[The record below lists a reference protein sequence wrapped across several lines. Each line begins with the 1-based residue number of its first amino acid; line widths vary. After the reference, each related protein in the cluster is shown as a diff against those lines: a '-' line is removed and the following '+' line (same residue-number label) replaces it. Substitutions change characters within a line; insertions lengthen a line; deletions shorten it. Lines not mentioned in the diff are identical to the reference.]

1 MGPLSLSPVSE
12 DRLQISN
19 VLSRLANTHTYTQ
32 TKITV
37 LHINTH
43 TISAVS
49 LRCPLPVL
57 RCCFVTNFRCKAA
70 LNLLVQKKK
79 KISTKITGF
88 YSDHSNSPTAL
99 ARVRVWMRNR
109 GFFFPF
115 FCVILCWVC
124 VCIFGRALEWM
135 FEMFKQFN
143 AAALGSVFVWLCFLF
158 TVCVCVCTYVR
169 ICPCWPLFQALELVV
184 RLTFLCAFCVVLPV
198 GLYANGT
205 CYPKKYIYMY
215 EKCESCISVWTF
227 LMIIMFLSR

>member
-158 TVCVCVCTYVR
+158 TVCVCVCVHVCAYLSLLALVPSTRVGR
-169 ICPCWPLFQALELVV
+169 QAHIFMCILCCPTCGPLCQRNLLSE
-184 RLTFLCAFCVVLPV
+184 
-198 GLYANGT
+198 
-205 CYPKKYIYMY
+205 KIYIY
-215 EKCESCISVWTF
+215 VWEVRELHQCVNIF
-227 LMIIMFLSR
+227 NDNHVSK

>member
-70 LNLLVQKKK
+70 LNLLVQKKRK
-79 KISTKITGF
+79 YQQKSQVFTLTIAIVR
-88 YSDHSNSPTAL
+88 L
-99 ARVRVWMRNR
+99 LWRVWEC
-109 GFFFPF
+109 GWEIEDFSFPF
-115 FCVILCWVC
+115 FVLFCVECVC
-124 VCIFGRALEWM
+124 VY
-135 FEMFKQFN
+135 
-143 AAALGSVFVWLCFLF
+143 LGERLSECLRCLNSLMLLHWGACLCDCVFSSL
-158 TVCVCVCTYVR
+158 CVCVCARMCVSVPAG
-169 ICPCWPLFQALELVV
+169 PCS
-184 RLTFLCAFCVVLPV
+184 
-198 GLYANGT
+198 
-205 CYPKKYIYMY
+205 KH
-215 EKCESCISVWTF
+215 
-227 LMIIMFLSR
+227 